1 MKEILNYNQDELVR
15 YQPRGNV
22 DGQSLS
28 RILNG
33 NVCAKRIE
41 KSDESDLRVTILV
54 DCSGSMIG
62 DRMKN
67 AVLSAVVLQ
76 EVCLDMKIPCDT
88 LGI

>member
-62 DRMKN
+62 DRMKKRRLICCCF
-67 AVLSAVVLQ
+67 AGSL
-76 EVCLDMKIPCDT
+76 
-88 LGI
+88 LGHENSMRHAWI